1 MEDILLEL
9 LGWIVESLIEALFQY
24 VLAAFVDVLLRSLGE
39 AFQGTKIQNPAL
51 ASAGFAFSG
60 LILGG
65 VSLLL
70 FPHRLVHPSRF
81 HGISLLVSPVITGL
95 MMWATGIVLRQRDK
109 KVTRLES
116 FGYGFAFAFGMA
128 FIRFLFAR

>member
-1 MEDILLEL
+1 MADILLEL
-9 LGWIVESLIEALFQY
+9 LGWILESLLDALFQY
-24 VLAAFVDVLLRSLGE
+24 VLAALVDVLFRSLGE
-39 AFQGTKIQNPAL
+39 AFKGAEIQNPAL

-65 VSLLL
+65 ISLLL

-81 HGISLLVSPVITGL
+81 HGISLLVSPAITGL
-95 MMWATGIVLRQRDK
+95 MMWATGAALRQRDK
-109 KVTRLES
+109 KVTQLES

-128 FIRFLFAR
+128 FIRFQFAK

>member
-1 MEDILLEL
+1 MSDILLEL
-9 LGWIVESLIEALFQY
+9 LGLILEPLLDALFQY
-24 VLAAFVDVLLRSLGE
+24 VITALVDGLLRSLGE
-39 AFQGTKIQNPAL
+39 AFQGAEIRNPAL

-60 LILGG
+60 LIVGG

-95 MMWATGIVLRQRDK
+95 LMWATGAALRRRDK
-109 KVTRLES
+109 KVTPLES
-116 FGYGFAFAFGMA
+116 FGYGFIFAFGMA
-128 FIRFLFAR
+128 FIRFLCAK

>member
-1 MEDILLEL
+1 MGDILLEL
-9 LGWIVESLIEALFQY
+9 LGLILEPLLDALFQY
-24 VLAAFVDVLLRSLGE
+24 VITALVDGLLRSLGE
-39 AFQGTKIQNPAL
+39 AFQGAEIRNPAL
-51 ASAGFAFSG
+51 ASAGFAFFG
-60 LILGG
+60 LIVGG

-95 MMWATGIVLRQRDK
+95 LMWATGAALRQRDK

-116 FGYGFAFAFGMA
+116 FGYGFVFAFGMA
-128 FIRFLFAR
+128 FIRFLFAK